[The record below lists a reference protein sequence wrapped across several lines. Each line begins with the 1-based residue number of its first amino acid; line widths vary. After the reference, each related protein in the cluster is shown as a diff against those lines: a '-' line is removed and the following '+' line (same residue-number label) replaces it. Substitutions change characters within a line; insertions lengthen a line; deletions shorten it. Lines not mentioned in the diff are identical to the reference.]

1 MNEKNRTVLNSV
13 TTGTQWMNKNL
24 FILILTLCMFGFV
37 PEGQARCWKGTVVKV
52 VDSNTLLVQRKQTRV
67 RVRLYGIDAPAAGQP
82 YASEAKN
89 HLQDLVLNNEAT
101 VCPKKTQGG
110 NAFEVHVLIGFMKN
124 VNREMV
130 GKGFARSMVDGYKN
144 LEKSARKK
152 HLGLWSQNTSVQQKQ
167 TTQNAAAPHQGK
179 NQDFVHTDK
188 QFKKPSSGGLSVYK
202 VTGAPQPVQASD
214 NNTYYEDLVTAQRQA
229 ELEALREKEQQRAS
243 DDSLS
248 LTDIDHFTIRTYFHE
263 PDYEFGGGL
272 EIKFEYSSKALGR
285 WVYWDDGDVNCECRV
300 TGHFS
305 EGTNTSIART
315 NDILSSYTDRV
326 YINIPYTYFEDS
338 FIDLNSCTVECRIS
352 AGIFDLRASDKVY
365 LQFTYRPWYKQ
376 RLQQY

>member
-1 MNEKNRTVLNSV
+1 
-13 TTGTQWMNKNL
+13 
-24 FILILTLCMFGFV
+24 MFGIV
-37 PEGQARCWKGTVVKV
+37 PEGQAQCWKGTVVKV
-52 VDSNTLLVQRKQTRV
+52 VDSNTLLVKRKQTRV
-67 RVRLYGIDAPAAGQP
+67 RVRLYGIDAPAAGQA
-82 YASEAKN
+82 YVSEAKN
-89 HLQDLVLNNEAT
+89 HLQGLVLNKEAT

-110 NAFEVHVLIGFMKN
+110 NAFEVHVLKGFMKN
-124 VNREMV
+124 INRDMV
-130 GKGFARSMVDGYKN
+130 GKGFARSTVDGYKN
-144 LEKSARKK
+144 LEKNARKK
-152 HLGLWSQNTSVQQKQ
+152 HLGLWSQDTSVQQKQ
-167 TTQNAAAPHQGK
+167 TTQNGAASHQGK
-179 NQDFVHTDK
+179 NQDSVHTDK

-202 VTGAPQPVQASD
+202 VTGAPQPDWVTD
-214 NNTYYEDLVTAQRQA
+214 NGTQSVDPVTLQRQA
-229 ELEALREKEQQRAS
+229 EIEALREQQQQRAN

-305 EGTNTSIART
+305 EGTNTRIART

-352 AGIFDLRASDKVY
+352 AGIFDLKASDKVY
-365 LQFTYRPWYKQ
+365 VQFTYRPWYLQ
-376 RLQQY
+376 RSQHY